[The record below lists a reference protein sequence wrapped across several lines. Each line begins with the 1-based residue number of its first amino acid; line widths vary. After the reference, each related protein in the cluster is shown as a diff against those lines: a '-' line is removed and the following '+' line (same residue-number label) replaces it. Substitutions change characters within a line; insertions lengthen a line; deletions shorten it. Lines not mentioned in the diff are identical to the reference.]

1 MICAMRPMMICPGR
15 RSCRR
20 WLAHRP
26 AVLLGS
32 VNLKQQ
38 PRRWQIDHHPTTA
51 TRRAPQPVDARPQE
65 TAITQPVQRAQAA
78 SKRLRG
84 ITQVQPF

>member
-1 MICAMRPMMICPGR
+1 MICAMRPMMICPDR
-15 RSCRR
+15 RSCHLCLVRS
-20 WLAHRP
+20 P

-32 VNLKQQ
+32 VDLEQQ
-38 PRRWQIDHHPTTA
+38 PRRWQVDHHTATA
-51 TRRAPQPVDARPQE
+51 TRRTPQPVDACFQPVG
-65 TAITQPVQRAQAA
+65 ISQPVQRAQAA

>member
-1 MICAMRPMMICPGR
+1 MKPTTTRPDR

-20 WLAHRP
+20 WLAHRH

-32 VNLKQQ
+32 VNLEQQ
-38 PRRWQIDHHPTTA
+38 PRRWQVNHHTATA
-51 TRRAPQPVDARPQE
+51 TRRAPQPVDACFQPVGVS
-65 TAITQPVQRAQAA
+65 QPVQGAQAA
-78 SKRLRG
+78 SERLRG

>member
-1 MICAMRPMMICPGR
+1 MKPTTTRPDR

-20 WLAHRP
+20 WLAHRH

-32 VNLKQQ
+32 VNLEQQ
-38 PRRWQIDHHPTTA
+38 PRRWQVDHHTATA
-51 TRRAPQPVDARPQE
+51 TRRTPQPVDACFQPVG
-65 TAITQPVQRAQAA
+65 ISQPVQRAQAA